1 MNKPVG
7 LQQRIATA
15 LVLLCGL
22 LAILFVLP
30 PLATLV
36 VVVLAVAAGAAVHF
50 GRRRLGLPGWVA
62 LGGVLVATLSVP
74 VLLLKRDVKLQLI
87 TQKILKKFYVAQIWS
102 SLLQV
107 KVAVPVQVA
116 HQSLQRLHAILVR

>member
-36 VVVLAVAAGAAVHF
+36 VVVPPSRESPVASYLAVAATTATPAGASQPHPASNS
-50 GRRRLGLPGWVA
+50 A
-62 LGGVLVATLSVP
+62 
-74 VLLLKRDVKLQLI
+74 KRK
-87 TQKILKKFYVAQIWS
+87 
-102 SLLQV
+102 
-107 KVAVPVQVA
+107 
-116 HQSLQRLHAILVR
+116 